1 MQTIILKSAKLL
13 GGLFIFFAAF
23 TACKKDPVQN
33 PVPQPVPQ
41 PAPQE
46 LVVQFSTTGISMTG
60 IDSVI
65 LIVRDQ
71 NYYVKKWKKM
81 NKAYT
86 SFRLSLQDLAAGMY
100 TAEILAYSK
109 KRADFTARQFAL
121 SKEIV
126 LPLEQATVV
135 NAPNGTFQDPWFQRA
150 VFFEGQD
157 DAVIIVAMDPRDSY
171 YELRFKEAKWKRL
184 HMQRFS
190 VDVNVLV
197 ASKSNSRSV
206 EGLIGLGEYADFS
219 PYVEK
224 MHGKNWTIGNIN
236 GYIEGQNGQDIA
248 FEYEYNNN

>member
-1 MQTIILKSAKLL
+1 M
-13 GGLFIFFAAF
+13 
-23 TACKKDPVQN
+23 D
-33 PVPQPVPQ
+33 
-41 PAPQE
+41 
-46 LVVQFSTTGISMTG
+46 
-60 IDSVI
+60 
-65 LIVRDQ
+65 
-71 NYYVKKWKKM
+71 
-81 NKAYT
+81 KAYT

>member
-1 MQTIILKSAKLL
+1 
-13 GGLFIFFAAF
+13 
-23 TACKKDPVQN
+23 
-33 PVPQPVPQ
+33 
-41 PAPQE
+41 
-46 LVVQFSTTGISMTG
+46 
-60 IDSVI
+60 
-65 LIVRDQ
+65 
-71 NYYVKKWKKM
+71 
-81 NKAYT
+81 
-86 SFRLSLQDLAAGMY
+86 
-100 TAEILAYSK
+100 
-109 KRADFTARQFAL
+109 
-121 SKEIV
+121 
-126 LPLEQATVV
+126 
-135 NAPNGTFQDPWFQRA
+135 
-150 VFFEGQD
+150 
-157 DAVIIVAMDPRDSY
+157 MDPRDSY